1 MRVRF
6 PAAAALA
13 ILILAI
19 AIPVAADSKDSEKKP
34 EKVGKVWKDHWD
46 IAGRPSVHI
55 RTGDANVTIHTKD
68 GAGVSVEVKELG
80 SQKGLFVG
88 DRDPEVEFAR
98 RGQEIE
104 ISAVMRGIVGGIVF
118 SDYKLDVQVWV
129 PRQSDLDIR
138 TKDGDVTL
146 GPLAGRIGVN
156 TSDGDISALGLRGE
170 ITMASSDGDIEAG
183 DLDGKLR
190 LRTSDGDGSVAGRFD
205 MLAVRSSD
213 GDLDVTAIKGSALV
227 EPWSLESS
235 DGRIGLRVPADL
247 KATLDARSRDG
258 ALDVDLPVQIQGRIH
273 RNRLQGDLNGGG
285 PLLTL
290 RSSDGAIRISAL
302 R

>member
-1 MRVRF
+1 MRVRI
-6 PAAAALA
+6 AAAAGLA
-13 ILILAI
+13 ILILAV
-19 AIPVAADSKDSEKKP
+19 ALPAAADAKDSQKA
-34 EKVGKVWKDHWD
+34 GKVWKDHWD
-46 IAGRPSVHI
+46 IAGRPSVRI
-55 RTGDANVTIHTKD
+55 RTKDADVTIHTRD

-98 RGQEIE
+98 NGQAIE

-129 PRQSDLDIR
+129 PRQSDLDVR
-138 TKDGDVTL
+138 TSDGNVIL
-146 GPLAGRIGVN
+146 GPLAGRIDIN
-156 TSDGDISALGLRGE
+156 TSDGDITALGLRGE

-190 LRTSDGDGSVAGRFD
+190 LRTSDGNGSVAGRFD

-213 GDLDVTAIKGSALV
+213 GDLDVTAIKGSALA

-258 ALDVDLPVQIQGRIH
+258 SLDVDLPVSIQGKIH

-290 RSSDGAIRISAL
+290 RSSDGGIRISAL
-302 R
+302 K

>member
-1 MRVRF
+1 MRVRI
-6 PAAAALA
+6 PAVTGLA
-13 ILILAI
+13 ILFLAV
-19 AIPVAADSKDSEKKP
+19 ALPVAADSKDSK
-34 EKVGKVWKDHWD
+34 KVGKVWKDHWEV
-46 IAGRPSVHI
+46 AGRPSVHV
-55 RTGDANVTIHTKD
+55 RTGDADVTIHTRD
-68 GAGVSVEVKELG
+68 GAGVSVEVKEIG
-80 SQKGLFVG
+80 SHKGLFVG

-98 RGQEIE
+98 NGQEIE
-104 ISAVMRGIVGGIVF
+104 ISAVMRGVVGGIVF

-129 PRQSDLDIR
+129 PRQSDLEIH

-146 GPLAGRIGVN
+146 GPLAGRIDVN
-156 TSDGDISALGLRGE
+156 TSDGDIAALGLRGE

-227 EPWSLESS
+227 EPWSLETS
-235 DGRIGLRVPADL
+235 DGRIGLRIPPDL

-258 ALDVDLPVQIQGRIH
+258 SLDVDLPVSIQGRVH

-290 RSSDGAIRISAL
+290 RSSDGGIRISAL
-302 R
+302 H

>member
-1 MRVRF
+1 MRVRIR
-6 PAAAALA
+6 AVAGLA
-13 ILILAI
+13 ILILA
-19 AIPVAADSKDSEKKP
+19 VALPAAAAAKDSPKA
-34 EKVGKVWKDHWD
+34 GKVWKDHWD
-46 IAGRPSVHI
+46 ITGRPSVRI
-55 RTGDANVTIHTKD
+55 RTGDADVTIHTKD
-68 GAGVSVEVKELG
+68 GAGVTVEVKELG

-98 RGQEIE
+98 NGQQIE
-104 ISAVMRGIVGGIVF
+104 ISAVMRGAVGGIVF

-138 TKDGDVTL
+138 TSDGDVTL
-146 GPLAGRIGVN
+146 GPLAGQIAVN

-213 GDLDVTAIKGSALV
+213 GDLDVTAIKGSALA
-227 EPWSLESS
+227 EPWSLESG
-235 DGRIGLRVPADL
+235 DGRIGLRIPADL

-258 ALDVDLPVQIQGRIH
+258 ELDIDLTDLPVSVHGRV
-273 RNRLQGDLNGGG
+273 RENRLQGDLNGGG